1 MQIRPYENEDRDA
14 VIQLWEKCNLTRP
27 WNDPAKDIARKLEVN
42 AELFLVGL
50 IDGKIVATVMGG
62 YDGHRGWMNYLAV
75 DPAHQRR
82 GLAQQIM
89 RAVEERIEAM
99 GCPKI
104 NLQIRTDNLAAIRFY
119 ESIGYMSDDVVSF
132 GKRLECDD

>member
-75 DPAHQRR
+75 DPVHQRR
-82 GLAQQIM
+82 GLGRQIM
-89 RAVEERIEAM
+89 EAVEEKVQALC
-99 GCPKI
+99 CPKI